1 MEQPK
6 GIIVKHSADKMKA
19 YVSLTSDF
27 GPVTAGMVLTELLN
41 KGVVHGINDEA
52 VRAAVADADY
62 NSAFVEVASGTE
74 PQPGAGGKIEMLIGV
89 PDGEGAEGGESG
101 EGGSGGGEDGDGY
114 GGGESGGYDDYGGGE
129 GGAVKSAGAGAAA
142 DSGRLVFVE
151 SGDTL
156 ARHVPPEP
164 GVDGM
169 DVFGNSVSPPEVDD
183 VELTVGEGVVKVSSS
198 SNPDIAVATCDGVL
212 RRGADGKIEVR
223 PFKEISGDIDKA
235 VGRVSFTGDLKI
247 TGSVCSGVTVVVSGS
262 LEVGG
267 NIESASV
274 RCGGALV
281 AAGRV
286 HGAGAPAVV
295 ECGGDAETAGIEN
308 SKFLGG
314 GAVTVA
320 GDIINSE
327 VTAKGRVK
335 AAVIAG
341 GKVAAA
347 GGVSADRI
355 GYDSNNTAPT
365 VIDVGGIHRL
375 VGERAVLMDG
385 MVAQKLLSEGCV
397 SELFSFVR
405 DNMGPDG
412 KIPREKLH
420 SLEWYEKNLTE
431 SIEKCRE
438 LEKSVKEFDET
449 LGKMS
454 GCNITANEVYP
465 NVTIKLG
472 FANRE
477 VKEVMRNVLLKPSG
491 VMQ

>member
-19 YVSLTSDF
+19 YVSLSNDF
-27 GPVTAGMVLTELLN
+27 GQVTVGMVLTELLN
-41 KGVVHGINDEA
+41 KGVVHGIDNEA
-52 VRAAVADADY
+52 VRSAVEGADY
-62 NSAFVEVASGTE
+62 NSAFIEVANGTE
-74 PQPGAGGKIEMLIGV
+74 PQPGVRGKIEMLIGV
-89 PDGEGAEGGESG
+89 PAGEGGGEEGGESG
-101 EGGSGGGEDGDGY
+101 EGAGGVDEDASDG
-114 GGGESGGYDDYGGGE
+114 GGYDDGGDGKS
-129 GGAVKSAGAGAAA
+129 GGPGAG
-142 DSGRLVFVE
+142 DSEKLVFVE

-156 ARHVPPEP
+156 ARHVPPVP
-164 GVDGM
+164 GTDGM
-169 DVFGNSVSPPEVDD
+169 DVFGNAVTPPDVDD

-212 RRGADGKIEVR
+212 RRNSDGKIEVR
-223 PFKEISGDIDKA
+223 PYKELSGDIDKG
-235 VGRVSFTGDLKI
+235 VGRVSFTGDMKI
-247 TGSVCSGVTVVVSGS
+247 SGSVRSGVTVVVSGS
-262 LEVGG
+262 LTVGG
-267 NIESASV
+267 GIEGASV
-274 RCGGALV
+274 RCGGDLKV
-281 AAGRV
+281 AGHV
-286 HGAGAPAVV
+286 CGAGGPAVV
-295 ECGGDAETAGIEN
+295 ECGGAVETAGIEN
-308 SKFLGG
+308 AKFLAG

-327 VTAKGRVK
+327 VTSKGRVK

-347 GGVSADRI
+347 GGVSADVI
-355 GYDSNNTAPT
+355 GYDSGNTAPT

-375 VGERAVLMDG
+375 VGERAVLLDG
-385 MVAQKLLSEGCV
+385 MEAQKLLSEGCA
-397 SELFSFVR
+397 SELFCFVR

-412 KIPREKLH
+412 KIPREKLN

-431 SIEKCRE
+431 SIDKCRE
-438 LEKSVKEFDET
+438 LEKSVKEFNEV

-454 GCNITANEVYP
+454 GCSITANEVHP

-477 VKEVMRNVLLKPSG
+477 VKDVMRNVLLKPSG

>member
-6 GIIVKHSADKMKA
+6 GITVKHSADRMKA
-19 YVSLTSDF
+19 YVSLSNDF
-27 GPVTAGMVLTELLN
+27 GQVTVGMVLTELLN
-41 KGVVHGINDEA
+41 KGVVHGISDDA
-52 VRAAVADADY
+52 VKAAVADADY
-62 NSAFVEVASGTE
+62 NSAFVEVAVGTE
-74 PQPGAGGKIEMLIGV
+74 PQPGVNGKIEMLVAVPGV
-89 PDGEGAEGGESG
+89 ESAEGGESG
-101 EGGSGGGEDGDGY
+101 SGDGDG
-114 GGGESGGYDDYGGGE
+114 GGDASYDAYDDYGGGY
-129 GGAVKSAGAGAAA
+129 GGAAESAAPKSAVA
-142 DSGRLVFVE
+142 DSGSLAFVE

-156 ARHVPPEP
+156 ARHVPPVP
-164 GVDGM
+164 GTDGM
-169 DVFGNSVSPPEVDD
+169 DVFGNAVAPPEVDD

-212 RRGADGKIEVR
+212 RRDSDGKIEVR
-223 PFKEISGDIDKA
+223 PYKEISGDIDKA
-235 VGRVSFTGDLKI
+235 VGRISFTGDMKI
-247 TGSVCSGVTVVVSGS
+247 SGSVRSGVTVVVSGS

-267 NIESASV
+267 DIESASV
-274 RCGGALV
+274 RCGGSLTV
-281 AAGRV
+281 AGRV
-286 HGAGAPAVV
+286 RGSAAPAVV
-295 ECGGDAETAGIEN
+295 ECGGAVAAAGIEN
-308 SKFLGG
+308 AKFLAG
-314 GAVTVA
+314 GAVTVT
-320 GDIINSE
+320 GDVINSE
-327 VTAKGRVK
+327 ITSKGRVK

-347 GGVSADRI
+347 GGVSAGRI
-355 GYDSNNTAPT
+355 GFDTNSAAAT

-420 SLEWYEKNLTE
+420 SLEWCEKNLTE

-449 LGKMS
+449 LEKMS
-454 GCNITANEVYP
+454 GCNITADEVRP

-472 FANRE
+472 FAERQ
-477 VKEVMRNVLLKPSG
+477 VKDVMKNVLLKPSG